1 MSDDFEMIAD
11 TGELTIYPTN
21 ETAGNPIKLS
31 PYMDRVNSDWVI
43 NDSGKYTYSPDS
55 VVITRP
61 LLRVNL
67 AVDVLYYIDGDIN
80 YQNVL
85 SAQLKDGLVINGPDG
100 QTVDLT
106 PYTLRENID
115 IGLNPQT
122 IDLEGRDMY
131 IRSEHMFRI
140 TVTFAPS
147 QLTVLGRRIETDE

>member
-1 MSDDFEMIAD
+1 MSDDFEMVAD

-21 ETAGNPIKLS
+21 GTAVDPIKLS

-43 NDSGKYTYSPDS
+43 RDSGKYTYSPDS
-55 VVITRP
+55 VMITRP

-67 AVDVLYYIDGDIN
+67 AVDVLFYTDSDIN
-80 YQNVL
+80 YKNVL
-85 SAQLKDGLVINGPDG
+85 SAQLKDGLVIKGPDI

-106 PYTLRENID
+106 PYTLRENLD

-140 TVTFAPS
+140 STTFAPL
-147 QLTVLGRRIETDE
+147 QLTILGRRIETDE

>member
-1 MSDDFEMIAD
+1 MSDNFEMVAN
-11 TGELTIYPTN
+11 TGELIIYPTN
-21 ETAGNPIKLS
+21 DTAGDPIKLS
-31 PYMDRVNSDWVI
+31 PYMDRINSDWVI
-43 NDSGKYTYSPDS
+43 RDSGKYTYSPDS

-67 AVDVLYYIDGDIN
+67 AVDVLFYTDSNIN
-80 YQNVL
+80 YKNVL

-106 PYTLRENID
+106 PYTIRENLD

-140 TVTFAPS
+140 SITFAPA

>member
-1 MSDDFEMIAD
+1 MSDNFEMIAD

-21 ETAGNPIKLS
+21 DTAVDPIKLS

-43 NDSGKYTYSPDS
+43 SDSGKYTYSPNS

-61 LLRVNL
+61 LLQVNL
-67 AVDVLYYIDGDIN
+67 AVDVLFYTDSDIN
-80 YQNVL
+80 YKNVL
-85 SAQLKDGLVINGPDG
+85 SAQLKDGLVIKGPDI
-100 QTVDLT
+100 QKVDLT
-106 PYTLRENID
+106 PYTLRENLD

-131 IRSEHMFRI
+131 IRSKHMFRI

>member
-1 MSDDFEMIAD
+1 MSDNFEMVAN

-21 ETAGNPIKLS
+21 DTPGDPIKLS

-43 NDSGKYTYSPDS
+43 SDSGKYTYSPDS
-55 VVITRP
+55 VMITRP

-67 AVDVLYYIDGDIN
+67 AVDVLFYTDSDIN
-80 YQNVL
+80 YKNVL
-85 SAQLKDGLVINGPDG
+85 SAQLKDGLVIKGPDI

-106 PYTLRENID
+106 PYTLRENLD

-147 QLTVLGRRIETDE
+147 QLTVLGRRIER

>member
-1 MSDDFEMIAD
+1 MSDNFEMVAN

-21 ETAGNPIKLS
+21 DTPGDPIKLS

-43 NDSGKYTYSPDS
+43 SDSGKYTYSPDS
-55 VVITRP
+55 VMITRP

-67 AVDVLYYIDGDIN
+67 AVDVLFYTDSDIN
-80 YQNVL
+80 YKNVL
-85 SAQLKDGLVINGPDG
+85 SAQLKDGLVIKGPDI

-106 PYTLRENID
+106 PYTLRENLD

-140 TVTFAPS
+140 STTFAPS
-147 QLTVLGRRIETDE
+147 QLTILGRRIETDE

>member
-1 MSDDFEMIAD
+1 MSDNFEMVAN
-11 TGELTIYPTN
+11 TGELIIYPTN
-21 ETAGNPIKLS
+21 DTVGDPIKLS

-43 NDSGKYTYSPDS
+43 SDSGKYTYSPDS

-67 AVDVLYYIDGDIN
+67 AVDVLFYTDSNIN
-80 YQNVL
+80 YKNVL
-85 SAQLKDGLVINGPDG
+85 SAQLKDGLIINGPDI

-122 IDLEGRDMY
+122 IDLEGRDMH

-147 QLTVLGRRIETDE
+147 QLTILGRRIEKGE

>member
-1 MSDDFEMIAD
+1 MTDDFEMVAD
-11 TGELTIYPTN
+11 TGELTIYPAN
-21 ETAGNPIKLS
+21 GTAVDPIKLS

-55 VVITRP
+55 VVITSP
-61 LLRVNL
+61 LLRVSL

-140 TVTFAPS
+140 SITFTPS
-147 QLTVLGRRIETDE
+147 QLTVLGRRIEKDK